1 MVPNLV
7 IETFASKKKRLTV
20 SYQYRKYTTVYS
32 QTCRSEKI
40 TNHNFTYLFDGYEL
54 FLDETLTLLSESN
67 NCDITIEHN
76 DAVARL
82 LGNLKRRR
90 VGLEIGFRNCGL
102 YKQPK
107 TRNII

>member
-54 FLDETLTLLSESN
+54 FLDETLILLSESN
-67 NCDITIEHN
+67 NCDITKEHN
-76 DAVARL
+76 ERSSST
-82 LGNLKRRR
+82 LGEPEKTS
-90 VGLEIGFRNCGL
+90 GGFRDWF
-102 YKQPK
+102 
-107 TRNII
+107 